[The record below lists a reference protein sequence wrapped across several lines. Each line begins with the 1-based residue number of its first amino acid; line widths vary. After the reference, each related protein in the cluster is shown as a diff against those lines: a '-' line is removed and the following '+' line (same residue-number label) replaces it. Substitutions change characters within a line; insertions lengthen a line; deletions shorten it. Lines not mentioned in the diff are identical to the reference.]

1 MVGNEAMFPISC
13 FIEEKNSVTVLS
25 MTWFVNVAWGPQVTL
40 LFCGDPVNPALLLL
54 GLCATIFFV
63 SMWLHNVA
71 TAVMMMPVATGIV
84 QRLPPAHE
92 QSEAVNKFCRAVILT
107 VVYATPIGGI
117 STLTGT
123 GVNLIIIGMWKSLFP
138 EAKPISFNTWFF
150 YGFPV
155 AVLILICFWC
165 IICLLYVPKGSGRAL
180 SAYLD
185 RSHLKRDLEALGN
198 FLTSTVFNFFFLSF
212 NLNTNTMKPR
222 AKKAFPGFRL
232 VCFFVLLSFVLLTFT
247 FCILVIYLFFRK
259 KKKRFMLIWHVGH
272 LSTSI

>member
-1 MVGNEAMFPISC
+1 MI
-13 FIEEKNSVTVLS
+13 
-25 MTWFVNVAWGPQVTL
+25 VNVAWGLQVTL

-84 QRLPPAHE
+84 QRLPAVHE
-92 QSEAVNKFCRAVILT
+92 QSDAVNKFCRAVILT

-155 AVLILICFWC
+155 AIVILLCFWC

-180 SAYLD
+180 SSYLD
-185 RSHLKRDLEALGN
+185 RTHLKRDLEALGK
-198 FLTSTVFNFFFLSF
+198 FLTSTLY
-212 NLNTNTMKPR
+212 T
-222 AKKAFPGFRL
+222 FRL
-232 VCFFVLLSFVLLTFT
+232 LYSPHYASRTRTGRRRKYLPKLLPCRFLVLLSFLFPPYLHFHLNYVVFFIAFT
-247 FCILVIYLFFRK
+247 SLCLSGN
-259 KKKRFMLIWHVGH
+259 HDTCH
-272 LSTSI
+272 LSYPSPPKKNSFFNN